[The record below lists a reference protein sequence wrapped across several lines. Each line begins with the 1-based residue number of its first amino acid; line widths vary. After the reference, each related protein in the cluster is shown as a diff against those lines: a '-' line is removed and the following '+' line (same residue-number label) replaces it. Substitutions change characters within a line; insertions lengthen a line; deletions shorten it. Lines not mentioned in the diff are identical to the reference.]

1 MIIKRNRDPRR
12 SWPKKIVKRNT
23 PVIGERRERTIVR
36 RNAGGGVQPPSGG
49 GNGGGGNG
57 MGGWFP
63 HIRKRWLVLAS
74 TVAVMGSVLAGGV
87 WVYQSPF
94 FEVTHITVKGNQAI
108 STDSVVTAANVL
120 GESMFN
126 ADLASAQRA
135 LYGLPLVS
143 SVKIDRSW
151 PHSLTIT
158 VQERQPWGTW
168 QQDGVSYTID
178 REGVILGTNPAPA
191 GSPVIV
197 SAEPGSHVQGD
208 RVDYQ
213 AVTAAAEI
221 YEKLPGQ
228 LGTTVTNVAFLPGK
242 GVQVTTADNQTALL
256 GDSSSIPYK
265 LAVWAAVAKQAA
277 NQKLNYTTID
287 LRYGNRPVLQ

>member
-1 MIIKRNRDPRR
+1 MIIRRNRDPRR
-12 SWPKKIVKRNT
+12 NWPKKIVRRNT
-23 PVIGERRERTIVR
+23 PVIGEHRDRTIVK
-36 RNAGGGVQPPSGG
+36 RNRGGGVQPPAGG
-49 GNGGGGNG
+49 GSGTSIGS
-57 MGGWFP
+57 WFP

-74 TVAVMGSVLAGGV
+74 TVAVLGCVAYGTV

-94 FEVTHITVKGNQAI
+94 FEVTHITVKGNQTI
-108 STDSVVTAANVL
+108 STDSIVTSANVL

-126 ADLASAQRA
+126 ADLASAQKA

-151 PHSLTIT
+151 PHSLVITI
-158 VQERQPWGTW
+158 QERQPWGTW
-168 QQDGVSYTID
+168 QQDGVAYTID
-178 REGVILGTNPAPA
+178 REGVVLGTKPAPA

-197 SAEPGSHVQGD
+197 SAEPGSHIQGD
-208 RVDYQ
+208 RVDAQ
-213 AVTAAAEI
+213 AVAAAAQI
-221 YEKLPGQ
+221 YQDLPGV
-228 LGTTVTNVAFLPGK
+228 LGTTVTNVAFIPGK
-242 GVQVTTADNQTALL
+242 GVQVTTADNQTALF

-265 LAVWAAVAKQAA
+265 LAVWAAVARQAA